1 MKLEENFNDL
11 TETMSITPLQPCPV
25 KRKLADFKRLALAAS
40 PYTPNRS

>member
-11 TETMSITPLQPCPV
+11 TETMSINSLQPGPV
-25 KRKLADFKRLALAAS
+25 KRKLADFRRLALAAT